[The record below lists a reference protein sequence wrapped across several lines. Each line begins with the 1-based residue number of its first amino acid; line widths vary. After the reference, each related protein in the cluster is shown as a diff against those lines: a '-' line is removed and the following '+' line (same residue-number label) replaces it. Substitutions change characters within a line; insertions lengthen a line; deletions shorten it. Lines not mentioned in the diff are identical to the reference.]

1 MRNAR
6 EWGGTHPGR
15 EKIFMPTGR
24 PRSRGRMG
32 GVYLYVIGVLDCSYE
47 HADIAS
53 PWRERMERKESFYRL
68 GGCALVGEGHGGGD
82 PRWEVDEG
90 GGVVA
95 GCGAYLAPAP
105 GDQHGLPCPGCR

>member
-1 MRNAR
+1 LPPY
-6 EWGGTHPGR
+6 G
-15 EKIFMPTGR
+15 
-24 PRSRGRMG
+24 PRSGAGESRGDPRSGEGAHAHVYRRRRG
-32 GVYLYVIGVLDCSYE
+32 GLDCSYE

-105 GDQHGLPCPGCR
+105 GDQHG